1 MNAVR
6 PAPAGQ
12 RNEHQPGQQH
22 PHQHRVTVDMT
33 GQVFA
38 DQTEGKRLDQR
49 DKK

>member
-1 MNAVR
+1 MNAGSTER
-6 PAPAGQ
+6 Q
-12 RNEHQPGQQH
+12 RVSGMNTSPQHTHQY
-22 PHQHRVTVDMT
+22 REVTVDMT